1 MTVVETDGDT
11 HVQNPFNTSFL
22 MPTPRQTCNVLITEN
37 QPQGEY
43 HVAMAP
49 ICLPIGKIN
58 PFLCYSQLCQAIE
71 VQLSSPKI
79 LFWKVNY
86 GSIVHHRPISAGVND
101 SVSVQAFTN
110 QVKKLYMQMNIDI
123 VDELMCLWKLAI
135 GLMCSV
141 ASCGSSDVKGQV
153 GEFSPLLLIM

>member
-58 PFLCYSQLCQAIE
+58 TFL
-71 VQLSSPKI
+71 
-79 LFWKVNY
+79 
-86 GSIVHHRPISAGVND
+86 PISTGVND

-110 QVKKLYMQMNIDI
+110 QLQVAAH
-123 VDELMCLWKLAI
+123 LMSRAKW
-135 GLMCSV
+135 
-141 ASCGSSDVKGQV
+141 GS
-153 GEFSPLLLIM
+153 FHHFC